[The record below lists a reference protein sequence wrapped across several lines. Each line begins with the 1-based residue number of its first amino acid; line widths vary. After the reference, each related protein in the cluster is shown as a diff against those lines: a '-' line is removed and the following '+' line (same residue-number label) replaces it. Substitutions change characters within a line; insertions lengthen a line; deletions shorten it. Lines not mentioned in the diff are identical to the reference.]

1 MLPRKCA
8 WCLKPSYKVKAGS
21 RRGYLVCA
29 ANLQLQFCWGLSLPR
44 RRTRQNLAN
53 GGGYETYS
61 PFVSRI
67 EPVIIYDFEPG
78 VIVRCYWCPLWQ
90 NLHYFPRT
98 GKRPKVGR
106 REVLPT
112 RRMQKPQE
120 FYRYWSVSSV
130 FAPQLSPTAAPSNS
144 ALFLSTTAQST
155 ARNIQSQR
163 GRIRHVQTFYFAWQ
177 IDA

>member
-1 MLPRKCA
+1 MRSQFTVAVL
-8 WCLKPSYKVKAGS
+8 LGIV
-21 RRGYLVCA
+21 A
-29 ANLQLQFCWGLSLPR
+29 ASAADAAD
-44 RRTRQNLAN
+44 LAS

-130 FAPQLSPTAAPSNS
+130 FAPQLSPTAAPE
-144 ALFLSTTAQST
+144 Q
-155 ARNIQSQR
+155 
-163 GRIRHVQTFYFAWQ
+163 
-177 IDA
+177 

>member
-1 MLPRKCA
+1 MRSQFTVAVL
-8 WCLKPSYKVKAGS
+8 LGIV
-21 RRGYLVCA
+21 A
-29 ANLQLQFCWGLSLPR
+29 ASAADAAD
-44 RRTRQNLAN
+44 LAN

-78 VIVRCYWCPLWQ
+78 VIARCYWCPLWQ

-144 ALFLSTTAQST
+144 ALFLATAAQST

>member
-1 MLPRKCA
+1 VTSYAQPIYSCSSAGDCR
-8 WCLKPSYKVKAGS
+8 CLGDG
-21 RRGYLVCA
+21 RGRSCER
-29 ANLQLQFCWGLSLPR
+29 C
-44 RRTRQNLAN
+44 
-53 GGGYETYS
+53 GYETYS

-130 FAPQLSPTAAPSNS
+130 FAPQLSPTAAPE
-144 ALFLSTTAQST
+144 Q
-155 ARNIQSQR
+155 
-163 GRIRHVQTFYFAWQ
+163 
-177 IDA
+177 

>member
-1 MLPRKCA
+1 MRSQFTVAVL
-8 WCLKPSYKVKAGS
+8 LGIV
-21 RRGYLVCA
+21 A
-29 ANLQLQFCWGLSLPR
+29 ASAADAAD
-44 RRTRQNLAN
+44 LAN

-78 VIVRCYWCPLWQ
+78 VIARCYWCPLWQ

-112 RRMQKPQE
+112 RRMQKE
-120 FYRYWSVSSV
+120 FYRCWSVSSV
-130 FAPQLSPTAAPSNS
+130 FAPQLSSTAAPE
-144 ALFLSTTAQST
+144 Q
-155 ARNIQSQR
+155 
-163 GRIRHVQTFYFAWQ
+163 
-177 IDA
+177 

>member
-1 MLPRKCA
+1 MRSQFTVAVL
-8 WCLKPSYKVKAGS
+8 LGI
-21 RRGYLVCA
+21 A
-29 ANLQLQFCWGLSLPR
+29 AASAADAAD
-44 RRTRQNLAN
+44 LAN

-78 VIVRCYWCPLWQ
+78 VIYWCPLWQ

-112 RRMQKPQE
+112 THAE
-120 FYRYWSVSSV
+120 ASGVLSVLV
-130 FAPQLSPTAAPSNS
+130 GLVRICS
-144 ALFLSTTAQST
+144 ATLA
-155 ARNIQSQR
+155 N
-163 GRIRHVQTFYFAWQ
+163 GRAEQ
-177 IDA
+177 